1 MSSTLDIISII
12 GAVQSLLFALL
23 IIVKKKRALPD
34 WLLLAWFFVF
44 CLHLLLGVGE
54 KFAPTHVIQILITTI
69 SFLHGPFFWLYTKA
83 IFDQQFTRLDLLHF
97 LPFIL
102 FFLPSFFIQAPWAL
116 SWEITI
122 LFAKLGSLIAYP
134 SYILYAYQKRITSLK
149 SKSADNR
156 MLQLSWIRIIAILLL
171 ISMGISML
179 RLSTELIVGV
189 AYFEVFDVLRYV
201 VFVTLIG
208 FFGLKYGVVYHP
220 EISLEV
226 TAAEKKYKHSPL
238 KKTEIHVFVD
248 RIARFFEENE
258 AYLRPDFSLAMLS
271 ASLQIPKHHLSQ
283 LINAEMGTTFYDL
296 VNAKRVEYAMD
307 RIREGD
313 KLNLTLEG
321 LGYESGFNSKSA
333 FFHHFKKHTGKTP
346 GKFKKEMST
355 D

>member
-34 WLLLAWFFVF
+34 WLLLAWFLVF
-44 CLHLLLGVGE
+44 CLHLLLGIGE
-54 KFAPTHVIQILITTI
+54 RFTPTHVVQILITTI

-83 IFDQQFTRLDLLHF
+83 IFDQRFTRLDLLHF
-97 LPFIL
+97 LPFI
-102 FFLPSFFIQAPWAL
+102 FFFSPSFFIKPHWAL
-116 SWEITI
+116 FWEITI

-134 SYILYAYQKRITSLK
+134 SYILYAYKKRITSLK
-149 SKSADNR
+149 SNSADNR

-171 ISMGISML
+171 ISMGISIL
-179 RLSTELIVGV
+179 RLSTELVVGV

-220 EISLEV
+220 EVSLEV
-226 TAAEKKYKHSPL
+226 AATEKKYKHSPL
-238 KKTEIHVFVD
+238 KEADIGVFVD
-248 RIARFFEENE
+248 RIGRFFEENE
-258 AYLRPDFSLAMLS
+258 AYLRSDFSLSILS
-271 ASLQIPKHHLSQ
+271 EAVQIPKHHLSQ

-296 VNAKRVEYAMD
+296 VNAKRVEFAMR
-307 RIREGD
+307 RIREGSQ
-313 KLNLTLEG
+313 LNLSLEG
-321 LGYESGFNSKSA
+321 IGYESGFNSKSA